1 MRTLPALIGGL
12 LNGAGLTFGNT
23 MRRSTFGSALLG
35 SLAIAALL
43 APGAQATEGDLHVS
57 DFRITGGGGAGNDV
71 VLGITDSRTIT
82 VKVTFS
88 DDSGIK
94 SADFTLFHG
103 SKSSLSEADA
113 VLKPSEAAPVCSANG
128 TSSVCTKHYTIDPRR
143 DLKNSLAGI
152 WKLAVSAQANDGESM
167 DADGLTSFFMKRYG
181 KLTANASPEPVAKG
195 GTITVTGKLSRANW
209 DTHDYRGYT
218 NQRAYLEFRRPGI
231 SYYES
236 LGYVTTNSTGGAT
249 AKVTATADRYWRYEF
264 RGTMTTSAVK
274 ATGDFVDV
282 R

>member
-1 MRTLPALIGGL
+1 MQ
-12 LNGAGLTFGNT
+12 
-23 MRRSTFGSALLG
+23 RSTFGSALLG

-43 APGAQATEGDLHVS
+43 TPGAQATEVVGNADVG
-57 DFRITGGGGAGNDV
+57 DFRITGGGGSGNDV
-71 VLGITDSRTIT
+71 VLGTTDSRTIT
-82 VKVTFS
+82 VKVTAS

-103 SKSSLSEADA
+103 SSLSNADA
-113 VLKPSEAAPVCSANG
+113 VLKPSEAAAVCSADG
-128 TSSVCTKHYTIDPRR
+128 TTSVCTAHYTIDPRR

-152 WKLAVSAQANDGESM
+152 WKVNVEADANDG
-167 DADGLTSFFMKRYG
+167 DYVKVDGLTTFFMKRYA

-195 GTITVTGKLSRANW
+195 GTITVTGKLTRANW

-218 NQRAYLEFRRPGI
+218 NQRAYLEFRRPGTD
-231 SYYES
+231 YYES
-236 LGYVTTNSTGGAT
+236 LGYTTTNSTGVAT

-264 RGTMTTSAVK
+264 RGTMTTRAVK

>member
-1 MRTLPALIGGL
+1 MRTLPAFIGGL
-12 LNGAGLTFGNT
+12 LNGAGPAFGNT

-43 APGAQATEGDLHVS
+43 APGARASGGNLHVS

-82 VKVTFS
+82 VKLTVS

-103 SKSSLSEADA
+103 SSLSKADA
-113 VLKPSEAAPVCSANG
+113 VLKPSEAAAVCSANG
-128 TSSVCTKHYTIDPRR
+128 TTSVCTKHYTIDPRR

-152 WKLAVSAQANDGESM
+152 WKLTVAAQANDGESM
-167 DADGLTSFFMKRYG
+167 NADGLTTFFMQRYA

-195 GTITVTGKLSRANW
+195 GTITVKGKLSRANW
-209 DTHDYRGYT
+209 DTHDYHGYT
-218 NQRAYLEFRRPGI
+218 NQRAYLEFRRPGVD
-231 SYYES
+231 YYES
-236 LGYVTTNSTGGAT
+236 LGYVTTNSTGVAT

>member
-1 MRTLPALIGGL
+1 MRTLPALIGGP

-43 APGAQATEGDLHVS
+43 APGAQASGSDLHVS
-57 DFRITGGGGAGNDV
+57 DFRITGGGGSGNDV

-82 VKVTFS
+82 AKVTFT

-94 SADFTLFHG
+94 SGDFALFHG
-103 SKSSLSEADA
+103 SSLSNADA
-113 VLKPSEAAPVCSANG
+113 VLKSSEAAAVCSASG
-128 TSSVCTKHYTIDPRR
+128 TSSICTRHYTIDPRR

-152 WKLAVSAQANDGESM
+152 WKLSVTAQANDGESM
-167 DADGLTSFFMKRYG
+167 NSDGLTSFFMKRYA

-218 NQRAYLEFRRPGI
+218 NQRAYLEFRTPGV

-236 LGYVTTNSTGGAT
+236 LGYVTTNSTGVAT

>member
-1 MRTLPALIGGL
+1 
-12 LNGAGLTFGNT
+12 
-23 MRRSTFGSALLG
+23 MRRSVIGSALLG
-35 SLAIAALL
+35 ALAAAALL
-43 APGAQATEGDLHVS
+43 TPSAQADEKVGNVDLN
-57 DFRITGGGGAGNDV
+57 DFRITGGGGSGNDV

-82 VKVTFS
+82 VKLTAS

-94 SADFTLFHG
+94 KADFTLYHG
-103 SKSSLSEADA
+103 SSLANADA
-113 VLKPSEAAPVCSANG
+113 VLKPTETAAVCTANG
-128 TSSVCTKHYTIDPRR
+128 NTSVCTRHYTIDPRR

-152 WKLAVSAQANDGESM
+152 WKIYAEAHANDG
-167 DADGLTSFFMKRYG
+167 DYVQADGWTSFFMKRYG

-195 GTITVTGKLSRANW
+195 STLTVTGKLSRANW

-218 NQRAYLEFRRPGI
+218 NQRAYLEFRTPGND
-231 SYYES
+231 YYES
-236 LGYVTTNSTGGAT
+236 LGYVTTNSTGIAT

-264 RGTMTTSAVK
+264 RPTMTTSAVK